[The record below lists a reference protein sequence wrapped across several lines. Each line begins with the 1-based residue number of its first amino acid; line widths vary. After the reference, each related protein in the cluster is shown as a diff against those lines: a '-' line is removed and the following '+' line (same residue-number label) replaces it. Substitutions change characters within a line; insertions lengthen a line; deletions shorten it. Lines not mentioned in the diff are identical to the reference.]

1 MTTGQS
7 PSPSVGPASGTEPA
21 PSWSAR
27 AGNQATRAIVLVAGL
42 GLLVGFFLPWMR
54 FGQFA
59 ALSGLSLMVS
69 SGSAVDALAGPS
81 RGLLVIIPV
90 CGAALVA
97 SAIFAP
103 RVAALVSLISGIVI
117 LAFGLFTLARLF
129 FETVGPGMWIVVV
142 SALASAAVGLAYLVS
157 PGDTD

>member
-1 MTTGQS
+1 
-7 PSPSVGPASGTEPA
+7 
-21 PSWSAR
+21 
-27 AGNQATRAIVLVAGL
+27 VLVAGL

>member
-1 MTTGQS
+1 M
-7 PSPSVGPASGTEPA
+7 
-21 PSWSAR
+21 
-27 AGNQATRAIVLVAGL
+27 LVAGL